1 MIMAEKESVQ
11 PLLLFCLVALLSFST
26 GVFVGNMVTLH
37 LLEDSSVET
46 DSENLKIISQEDVI
60 AEEELSGEPVEDSGR
75 ENTTLDRYKDM
86 LQKSIDESS
95 QNEEFFKNYGIV
107 VGSYTNID
115 KANNTAINLKSQ
127 YNWEVAVY
135 PMDDFHKVIIG
146 PFDSQESAQ
155 TFLEQMPKVSRFISA
170 QVTELPD

>member
-1 MIMAEKESVQ
+1 MAEKESVQ